1 MKVEQDQ
8 VRSGTI
14 EVEKFDQD
22 GSKQSASSVGD
33 DSDEFYTLEES
44 TKLQSS
50 INNRIVSAQ
59 GVLNKAQCD
68 NEVKALLPKDYQLF
82 ELQDQLIQES
92 IEQIC
97 IRFNVVFDV
106 LRKNGLHLE
115 PVFRQEQ
122 AKW

>member
-22 GSKQSASSVGD
+22 GSKQSASSVDD